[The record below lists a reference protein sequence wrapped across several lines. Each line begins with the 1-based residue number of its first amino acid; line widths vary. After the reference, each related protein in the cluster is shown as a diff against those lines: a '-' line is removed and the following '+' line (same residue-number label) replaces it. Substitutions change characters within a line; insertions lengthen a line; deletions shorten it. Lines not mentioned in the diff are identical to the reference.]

1 MKIVV
6 CSMVEPCLYLCW
18 RFLHAPFLQTVRF
31 RAAGDLAGNSFFPV
45 SVKCLPSQVCFNFLS
60 ELANGRSKI
69 ENSTISKW
77 VCTRV
82 CTRRRSSRSS
92 SVNSRIQRWAN
103 VLLHCTAWRS
113 TMDEKFRFQS
123 DTYIGTLLRRVN
135 GSSGFCKGPRTSKV
149 WKSKDPKGPR
159 TFRLCKSADLCKNY
173 YSH

>member
-1 MKIVV
+1 MSSQFFEFKWISSYVV
-6 CSMVEPCLYLCW
+6 WSNLVYIYVDVFCTHL
-18 RFLHAPFLQTVRF
+18 FLHTVISK
-31 RAAGDLAGNSFFPV
+31 AAGDLALNFFFTV

-82 CTRRRSSRSS
+82 CTRRRSSRLRSS

-123 DTYIGTLLRRVN
+123 DTYKSFYNMIR
-135 GSSGFCKGPRTSKV
+135 
-149 WKSKDPKGPR
+149 WKLFG
-159 TFRLCKSADLCKNY
+159 
-173 YSH
+173 